1 MCASCSL
8 ESAVRRKAWLTGW
21 PVGVFGSVSST
32 LMTLCSYSTMFSKG
46 GGSAGVGG
54 SCKSTK
60 KQRVK
65 GRGKNGKSKK
75 LATRCPLKYSVL
87 FNKMVFNLSANY

>member
-1 MCASCSL
+1 MCTSCSL

-21 PVGVFGSVSST
+21 PVGVVGSVSSK

-60 KQRVK
+60 KQTAK
-65 GRGKNGKSKK
+65 GRGKTE
-75 LATRCPLKYSVL
+75 TRCPLKYFVL
-87 FNKMVFNLSANY
+87 LNKMDSNLSANY